1 MRLTGSLES
10 GPVAG
15 AGIDTAAW
23 APEHELAAGLHL
35 VATPIGNLGDM
46 TLRGL
51 WVLRNVDR
59 ILCEDTRVTARLL
72 SRFGIDTPLAP
83 YHDHNA
89 DRVRPAVLE
98 ALRRGDRVA
107 LVSDAGTPLVSDPG
121 FKLVRAALAENLP
134 VTAAPGPSA
143 ALTALILSGLA
154 PEVFLFTGFLPP
166 RSAARRRAL
175 QQWISLD
182 ATLVFFEGQ
191 SRLAAALADM
201 ADILGPRDA
210 AVARELTKR
219 HEEIRRGRLPEL
231 AAHYREAGPP
241 RGEVVI
247 VVGPPEPA
255 APAEA
260 DIEARLVQLLKTSS
274 LRDAVARLA
283 AETGLPRRTLYD
295 RALALQRKGAGG

>member
-154 PEVFLFTGFLPP
+154 PEVFLFAGFLPP